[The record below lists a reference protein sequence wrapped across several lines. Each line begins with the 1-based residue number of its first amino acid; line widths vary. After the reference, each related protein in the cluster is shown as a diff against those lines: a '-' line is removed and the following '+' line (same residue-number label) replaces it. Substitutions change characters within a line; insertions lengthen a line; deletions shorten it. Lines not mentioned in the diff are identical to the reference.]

1 MASSEDFKRIL
12 ELYNQESKTNGVSIV
27 AFCQKNGIVYSQ
39 FERWYKNRHK
49 VKVHAV
55 DIVDRDGA
63 IPLQDRKSQDTCGNA
78 VEVSEPQDAR
88 LSKPTLFTMQ
98 LKSTSGMYFQQRNID
113 YNGLKDLVEK
123 LEVLCSR

>member
-12 ELYNQESKTNGVSIV
+12 ELYNQESKTSGVSIV
-27 AFCQKNGIVYSQ
+27 AFCQKNGIVCSQ

-55 DIVDRDGA
+55 DRDGT
-63 IPLQDRKSQDTCGNA
+63 IPVQETKLQGTCGNA
-78 VEVSEPQDAR
+78 VEVSEPQDVR
-88 LSKPTLFTMQ
+88 FSKPTLFTIQ
-98 LKSTSGMYFQQRNID
+98 LKSTNGMYFQQRNMD
-113 YNGLKDLVEK
+113 YNGLKDLIEK